1 MNESKNMNLEESQ
14 QEASL
19 ENTDVNNLVP
29 EIEEINAEENTIEQ
43 QIISADFEEE
53 NEQEEVVFDPLSSKE
68 ENNSEMDESSQQL
81 ERKEDY
87 KNQLENFFAAFNT
100 QSDLEAKLVLAIDFM
115 ESSLGLGGTPHF
127 RNFWEARRLSL
138 PLFKENI
145 SPNQRNTLWVKFS
158 ELSKEA
164 RRLKEILDE
173 QSAFAVE
180 QIEIA
185 ITALEQEIQNFD
197 EQVSK
202 YSLAE
207 NFTFPQFLENKKE
220 FYFQFQKQLNILN
233 TQASRI
239 NALRKEL
246 LKTEM
251 RIRQKNKF
259 FQRLSSAGDLVF
271 PKRKDLIKQI
281 SQEFMKD
288 VEEFISVYFEK
299 ENFHNSL
306 YTLREEIKFM
316 QGLAKVLTLNT
327 HSFTQTRMR
336 LSGCWD
342 KIKVEE
348 KSRKKE
354 KAHLKVLF
362 KENAD
367 LVREDIKSLNDSID
381 ANTDGN
387 VNQWQNHLNEIV
399 SKMRATELG
408 RDELKELRD
417 ELHEVRK
424 KIQDIVKN
432 EENKRL
438 ELEEQSKLL
447 KRAKYQGFKDQVAAL
462 IAECE
467 PKEVDVIVQER
478 DELFAQIQ
486 ESTLT
491 KNEKLELERL
501 SKPLRDIITDKKEK
515 ALLNLSDDDRQSLSQ
530 LQEVLKQRKERK
542 LEIKSRIE
550 VLRKASGSSS
560 LDFEKAMEYTTQ
572 VNEEKERLEK
582 INQGIA
588 ELEEQINQLKSK
600 IKGK

>member
-1 MNESKNMNLEESQ
+1 MNESENMNLEESQ
-14 QEASL
+14 PEISSENLHDQNLNL
-19 ENTDVNNLVP
+19 ENQDVQLTANP
-29 EIEEINAEENTIEQ
+29 EDQEISFDKFEEI
-43 QIISADFEEE
+43 
-53 NEQEEVVFDPLSSKE
+53 NEQEELTLDSSEEKE
-68 ENNSEMDESSQQL
+68 ESIDADEFSL
-81 ERKEDY
+81 RKEQKDDY
-87 KNQLENFFAAFNT
+87 KNQLDNFFLAFNS

-115 ESSLGLGGTPHF
+115 EASLGLGGTPHF

-145 SPNQRNTLWVKFS
+145 SPALRNTSWLKFS

-185 ITALEQEIQNFD
+185 ITALEQEITQFD
-197 EQVSK
+197 EQVNK
-202 YSLAE
+202 YTLAE
-207 NFTFPQFLENKKE
+207 NFTFPQFLNTKKE

-259 FQRLSSAGDLVF
+259 FQRLSSAGDQVF

-281 SQEFMKD
+281 RQEFMED
-288 VEEFISVYFEK
+288 VEEFIKVYFAE

-306 YTLREEIKFM
+306 YILREEIKSM

-327 HSFTQTRMR
+327 NSFTQTRMR

-342 KIKVEE
+342 KIKTEE
-348 KSRKKE
+348 KVRKKE
-354 KAHLKVLF
+354 KAHQKVLF
-362 KENAD
+362 KQNAE
-367 LVREDIKSLNDSID
+367 LIREDIK
-381 ANTDGN
+381 
-387 VNQWQNHLNEIV
+387 HLNEVVENKTEGNPNTWQNRLSEIV
-399 SKMRATELG
+399 ARMRNVELG
-408 RDELKELRD
+408 RDEIKELRD
-417 ELHEVRK
+417 ELHETRK
-424 KIQDIVKN
+424 KIQDLFKS
-432 EENKRL
+432 EETARL
-438 ELEEQSKLL
+438 EEEEKIKLQ
-447 KRAKYQGFKDQVAAL
+447 KRAKYQGFKDQVEALVASSETYEVGAL
-462 IAECE
+462 IEA
-467 PKEVDVIVQER
+467 R
-478 DELFAQIQ
+478 DTLLAQIQ

-491 KNEKLELERL
+491 KSEKQELERL
-501 SKPLRDIITDKKEK
+501 SKSLRDVITEK
-515 ALLNLSDDDRQSLSQ
+515 REQALLNLSDDDRQSLSQ

-542 LEIKSRIE
+542 LEVKSRIE
-550 VLRKASGSSS
+550 SLRKLSSASS

-572 VNEEKERLEK
+572 TNEEKDRLEK
-582 INQGIA
+582 INQGIE
-588 ELEEQINQLKSK
+588 ELEQQINQLKSK